1 MQLKPGRSMLVFLA
15 GITDIQLAIEAFGQ
29 LSNTEIGI
37 IHSLIEIEQQVKALS
52 EPTNGRRKV

>member
-1 MQLKPGRSMLVFLA
+1 MLVFLA